1 MANGNKDEEKTII
14 NNTTSIVGDITAKEN
29 FIVNGTVK
37 GSIKIGGHSLLLGSK
52 GRIEGDVDAQNVKI
66 FGHMTGDIKAT
77 GNVEIT
83 KEANYSGKVT
93 SKGISVEN
101 GANFNASVKLG

>member
-1 MANGNKDEEKTII
+1 MANENLNEAKTYI
-14 NNTTSIVGDITAKEN
+14 NNTTTIVGDVTAKDQL
-29 FIVNGTVK
+29 IIDGTVK
-37 GSIKIGGHSLLLGSK
+37 GNIKIGGHNLLLGPN
-52 GRIEGDVDAQNVKI
+52 GRIEGDVDVQNAKI
-66 FGHMTGDIKAT
+66 IGHMTGDIKAT